1 MFSKSIEKYVNSLKQ
16 KKYRIEHRRFIA
28 EGEKIAA
35 EVLSSALEID
45 KVIALP
51 EWIIAN
57 ELLLKNKN
65 AALIEVNEQQMSRI
79 SSLIQPSSVLLI
91 IETPTYAI
99 DKNEISSNIHLA
111 LESISDPGNM
121 GTIIRIADW
130 FGIPSIFCSEDCVD
144 VYNPKVV
151 QATMGSFA
159 RVKCFEMNL
168 RELFQRFPAMTV
180 YGATLEGSNI
190 YKTQLDDY
198 GFIVIGNESSGI
210 SESLMPYINQ
220 KVTIPKFGQAQSL
233 NAAVAAGIVC
243 ASFFCRRELD
253 SD

>member
-16 KKYRIEHRRFIA
+16 KKYRSEHKRFIA
-28 EGEKIAA
+28 EGEKIAS
-35 EVLSSALEID
+35 EIFPSALHID
-45 KVIALP
+45 KIFALP
-51 EWIIAN
+51 EWIVAN
-57 ELLLKNKN
+57 ELMLRQLN
-65 AALIEVNEQQMSRI
+65 ATLIEVNEQQMNRI
-79 SSLIQPSSVLLI
+79 SSLTQPSPVLLE
-91 IETPTYAI
+91 IETPVYPI
-99 DKNEISSNIHLA
+99 DETEVKSNINLV

-130 FGIPSIFCSEDCVD
+130 FGIPYIFCSEDCVD

-168 RELFQRFPAMTV
+168 RELFKRFPAMTV

>member
-16 KKYRIEHRRFIA
+16 KKYRIEHSRFIA

-51 EWIIAN
+51 GWIIAN
-57 ELLLKNKN
+57 ELLLKEKN

-99 DKNEISSNIHLA
+99 DENEISSNIHLA

-130 FGIPSIFCSEDCVD
+130 FGIPSVFCSEDCVE

-168 RELFQRFPAMTV
+168 GELFKRFPAMTV

-210 SESLMPYINQ
+210 SESLMPYINK

>member
-16 KKYRIEHRRFIA
+16 KKYRIEHSRFIA

-35 EVLSSALEID
+35 EVLSSVLEID

-51 EWIIAN
+51 GWIIAN
-57 ELLLKNKN
+57 ELLLKEKN
-65 AALIEVNEQQMSRI
+65 AALIEVNKQQMSRI

-99 DKNEISSNIHLA
+99 DENEISSNIHLA

-168 RELFQRFPAMTV
+168 RELFKRFPAMTV

-220 KVTIPKFGQAQSL
+220 KITIPKFGQAQSL